1 MHTKTSKKERKRLFV
16 ISLAIISLLIVLVGS
31 VYNDWQ
37 QILRNRKMESEL
49 TLKYET
55 LLSDEIKLSAEIIKL
70 HDDEYLAR
78 YAKEKYMLSAEGDVI
93 IKGAIDN

>member
-78 YAKEKYMLSAEGDVI
+78 YAKEKYMLSAEGDII

>member
-55 LLSDEIKLSAEIIKL
+55 YKLF
-70 HDDEYLAR
+70 
-78 YAKEKYMLSAEGDVI
+78 
-93 IKGAIDN
+93 